1 MDCSSSAREA
11 FPGVKRFVGD
21 DLQVPRG
28 DSGDIAGGECGVFV
42 LSFLEV
48 CPLWGE
54 ITIEK
59 GGG

>member
-1 MDCSSSAREA
+1 MLAQEGS
-11 FPGVKRFVGD
+11 PGVKRFVGD
-21 DLQVPRG
+21 DLPVPRG
-28 DSGDIAGGECGVFV
+28 DSGDIARGECGVFV
-42 LSFLEV
+42 LSFLGV